1 MNPVSPAEIL
11 SGHRRDCRP
20 GACQRRNALLRNQ
33 SHLREGD
40 KGNARRIRIREHRD
54 QRRFLWQEENDAC
67 AEEITEET
75 EKPQLSYENRRM
87 SMEYSNYNKPKR
99 PKKPMTEQ
107 QALLKLTTLCTQAEH
122 CSQEMLDKMKKWE
135 LSEEAIARN
144 MEFLTQK
151 KFVDDERF
159 ARFFINDKIKYN
171 KWGRRKVE
179 QALWM
184 KHIPKEISDPIFEEI
199 EDGLYMET
207 LLPLM
212 KSKYK
217 TIKAKNDYER
227 SMKLIRFAM
236 GRGFSIDLIHKC
248 IDKMGMEAEDED
260 FEEEQF

>member
-1 MNPVSPAEIL
+1 
-11 SGHRRDCRP
+11 
-20 GACQRRNALLRNQ
+20 
-33 SHLREGD
+33 
-40 KGNARRIRIREHRD
+40 
-54 QRRFLWQEENDAC
+54 
-67 AEEITEET
+67 
-75 EKPQLSYENRRM
+75 
-87 SMEYSNYNKPKR
+87 MEYDNYKPR
-99 PKKPMTEQ
+99 RAKKPMTEQ

-207 LLPLM
+207 LLPLI